1 MVRLKIDE
9 FNFPTEWIKSMKIDY
24 NKIDGEGTKRNLD
37 GNMRRQVVTNK
48 IKIGVF
54 IPENLIDSEIKLI
67 LNEITKDTAMVSFYN
82 PKTSMIQ
89 TINAYFNT
97 PSISPKYK
105 TYDGITKYNSFD
117 FNIIEL

>member
-1 MVRLKIDE
+1 MVSLKIDE
-9 FNFPTEWIKSMKIDY
+9 FNFPVNWIKSMKIDY

-48 IKIGVF
+48 IKIGVS
-54 IPENLIDSEIKLI
+54 IPDYLKDSEIKLI
-67 LNEITKDTAMVSFYN
+67 LNQITKDTAKVSFYN
-82 PKTSMIQ
+82 PKIGQIQ

-97 PSISPKYK
+97 PSISPAF
-105 TYDGITKYNSFD
+105 TYNNTTKYNSFD